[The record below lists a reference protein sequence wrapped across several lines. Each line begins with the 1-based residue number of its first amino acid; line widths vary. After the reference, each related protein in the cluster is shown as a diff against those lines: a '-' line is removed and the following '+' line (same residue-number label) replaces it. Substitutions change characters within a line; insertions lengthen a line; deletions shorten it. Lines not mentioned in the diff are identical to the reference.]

1 MRYINIDKL
10 QDIFNELNTPKTT
23 FDDWLEEAER
33 HLSNIRGKSKKERSN
48 YWTDNSHWTKLYSSL
63 SKLSGEKCW
72 YSESLENSCRWEVE
86 HYRPKARATIDNELV
101 LKDGY
106 WWLSYYWKNFRLA
119 GSFVNK
125 RSKDPFTN
133 EDSVFGKG
141 NYFPLD
147 ETSTVAEPE
156 DIYCSDE
163 KPLLLDPIKPKDC
176 TLISFDKNG
185 DVYPTFSEEESNLKN
200 KKAMFSIDY
209 YGLKQTPLKRGRG
222 KIWRKCETIV
232 SITGNE
238 IKKYMDDEIKR
249 EEVLDNCYLGLANLY
264 DISEPYTS
272 VVKSFVKEK
281 SKDENYKWLS
291 DAIYVLQ

>member
-10 QDIFNELNTPKTT
+10 PDVFNELNSKTT
-23 FDDWLEEAER
+23 FDDWLEEAEH
-33 HLSNIRGKSKKERSN
+33 HLSNIRGKNKKERSD
-48 YWTDNSHWTKLYSSL
+48 YWTENSHWTKLYSSL
-63 SKLSGEKCW
+63 SRLSGEKCW
-72 YSESLENSCRWEVE
+72 YSESPENSSRWEVE
-86 HYRPKARATIDNELV
+86 HFRPKARATINNELV

-106 WWLSYYWKNFRLA
+106 WWLSYHWKNFRLA

-125 RSKDPFTN
+125 RSKDPFTAD
-133 EDSVFGKG
+133 DSVFGKG

-156 DIYCSDE
+156 DMYCSDE

-185 DVYPTFSEEESNLKN
+185 DVYPTFSEEESVLKN
-200 KKAMFSIDY
+200 KKALYSIDY
-209 YGLKQTPLKRGRG
+209 YGLKQTSLKRGRG

-238 IKKYMDDEIKR
+238 IKKYMDDENKR
-249 EEVLDNCYLGLANLY
+249 EEIFDNCYLGLANLY

-281 SKDENYKWLS
+281 SKDENYNWLS